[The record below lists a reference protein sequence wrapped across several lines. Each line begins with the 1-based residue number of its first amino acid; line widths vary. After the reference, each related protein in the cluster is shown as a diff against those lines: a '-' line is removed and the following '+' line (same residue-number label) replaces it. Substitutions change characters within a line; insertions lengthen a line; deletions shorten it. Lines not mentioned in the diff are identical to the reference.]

1 MSNETLRL
9 ALVGGGRMGRTH
21 LDALASSRTVQVTAA
36 MDPVPAAR
44 DALAARG
51 LATHGSLDELIDAG
65 GFDAALIAAPSDIH
79 GQVVAAFARAGIPML
94 CEKPCGVSRETAAE
108 AARVARDAGVLLQV
122 GYWRR
127 FVPELV
133 ALRERIAAGELGELS
148 LVRSWQWDGAPPST
162 EFRVRS
168 GGIIVDMGVHELDQI
183 RWLTGQELGKLHAL
197 AAGVTAGDPVP
208 GDPDSV
214 ELVALLSEGTLGTV
228 SLGRTFPHGDC
239 CWVEV
244 HGLRGHARIEFVWG
258 DEGERVFHRALAAQ
272 AEAFAAAVRGD
283 APRGASAEDAVAA
296 LEAAERAQA
305 QIGRPISPAK
315 EVVA

>member
-1 MSNETLRL
+1 MSSDVLRL
-9 ALVGGGRMGRTH
+9 ALVGGGRMGNTH
-21 LDALASSRTVQVTAA
+21 LDALASSDAVRVTAA

-44 DALAARG
+44 EALAGRG
-51 LATHGSLDELIDAG
+51 LAVYPSLDDLLAAG

-79 GQVVAAFARAGIPML
+79 GPVVGALARAGIPML
-94 CEKPCGVSRETAAE
+94 CEKPCGVSAGTAAE
-108 AARVARDAGVLLQV
+108 SSRAARAAGVVLQV

-148 LVRSWQWDGAPPST
+148 LVRCWQWDGSPPHR

-168 GGIIVDMGVHELDQI
+168 GGIIVDMGVHELDQT
-183 RWLTGQELGKLHAL
+183 RWLTGQEIGALHAV
-197 AAGVTAGDPVP
+197 AAGVTAGEPVP

-214 ELVALLSEGTLGTV
+214 ELVAALSGGTIGTV

-244 HGLRGHARIEFVWG
+244 HGLRGHARVEFVWG
-258 DEGERVFHRALAAQ
+258 AEGERVFHRALVAQ
-272 AEAFAAAVRGD
+272 AEAFAEAVRG
-283 APRGASAEDAVAA
+283 APQRGATADDAVAA
-296 LEAAERAQA
+296 LEAAGRAQE
-305 QIGRPISPAK
+305 QVGRPGPVEA
-315 EVVA
+315 AT

>member
-1 MSNETLRL
+1 MSTDAVRL

-21 LDALASSRTVQVTAA
+21 LDALASSEAVEVTAA
-36 MDPVPAAR
+36 MDPVPGAR
-44 DALAARG
+44 EALAARG
-51 LATHGSLDELIDAG
+51 LATHASLDELVAAG

-79 GQVVAAFARAGIPML
+79 GEVVAALAAAGVPML
-94 CEKPCGVSRETAAE
+94 CEKPCGVSSATAAE
-108 AARVARDAGVLLQV
+108 AARAARDAGVLLQV

-133 ALRERIAAGELGELS
+133 ALRDRIAAGELGEIS
-148 LVRSWQWDGAPPST
+148 LVRSWQWDGSPPHR

-168 GGIIVDMGVHELDQI
+168 GGIIVDMGVHELDQT
-183 RWLTGQELGKLHAL
+183 RWLTGQEFGDLHAVP
-197 AAGVTAGDPVP
+197 AGVTAGEPVP

-214 ELVALLSEGTLGTV
+214 ELVAALSGGTV
-228 SLGRTFPHGDC
+228 GTASLGRTFPHGDC

-258 DEGERVFHRALAAQ
+258 DEGERVFHRALVAQ
-272 AEAFAAAVRGD
+272 AEAFADAVRGGT
-283 APRGASAEDAVAA
+283 PRGATAEDAVAA

-305 QIGRPISPAK
+305 QIGSPA
-315 EVVA
+315 EVAA

>member
-1 MSNETLRL
+1 MSHDALRL

-21 LDALASSRTVQVTAA
+21 LDALAGSERVAVTAA

-51 LATHGSLDELIDAG
+51 LATHASLEELIDAG

-79 GQVVAAFARAGIPML
+79 GEVVAALAQAGIPML
-94 CEKPCGVSRETAAE
+94 CEKPCGVSRETAAA
-108 AARVARDAGVLLQV
+108 AARIAADAGVLLQV

-148 LVRSWQWDGAPPST
+148 LVRCWQWDGTPPNL

-168 GGIIVDMGVHELDQI
+168 GGIIVDMGVHELDQT
-183 RWLTGQELGKLHAL
+183 RWLTGQEFGELHAV
-197 AAGVTAGDPVP
+197 AAGVTDGPPVP
-208 GDPDSV
+208 GDPDTV
-214 ELVALLSEGTLGTV
+214 EIASALSGGAVGTI

-244 HGLRGHARIEFVWG
+244 HGLRGHARVEFVWG
-258 DEGERVFHRALAAQ
+258 EEGERVFHRALVDQ
-272 AEAFAAAVRGD
+272 AEAFAAAVKGE
-283 APRGASAEDAVAA
+283 APRGATADDAVAA

-305 QIGRPISPAK
+305 QIGSPAAGAG
-315 EVVA
+315 VSA